1 MPAMDGYL
9 IPHFS
14 AMNPAGKKWFN
25 GRNWKMARTI
35 SKTVCKLII
44 VKLQPVGIGN
54 IILGIPRS
62 RHQDCPRVLVSNLGI
77 YQPHVPRCQRRRV
90 IFISNGFT
98 EFPQLIKLT
107 RFGTRLSESGEH
119 GFDVQDIQQRQWS
132 GIRRINHSTPSES
145 FHADDCEGIDIC
157 FQDATQL

>member
-1 MPAMDGYL
+1 MVQRAQL
-9 IPHFS
+9 E
-14 AMNPAGKKWFN
+14 N
-25 GRNWKMARTI
+25 GTDNLQ
-35 SKTVCKLII
+35 TVCKLII
-44 VKLQPVGIGN
+44 VKLQPMGIGN
-54 IILGIPRS
+54 ITLGIPRS
-62 RHQDCPRVLVSNLGI
+62 RHQECPRVLVSNLGI

-145 FHADDCEGIDIC
+145 FHADDCEESTSAFKMRRNCRVLLAHRLNGC
-157 FQDATQL
+157 FANGLLCHGF